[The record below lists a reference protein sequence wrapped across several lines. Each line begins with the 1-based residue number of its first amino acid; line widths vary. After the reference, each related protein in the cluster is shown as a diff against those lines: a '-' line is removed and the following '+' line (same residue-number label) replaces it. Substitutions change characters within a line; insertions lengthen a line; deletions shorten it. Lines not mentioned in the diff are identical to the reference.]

1 MSVTLQSQSIEYRY
15 TVNHCIEISLQQEDG
30 EKLCN
35 FHYNLPS
42 SDRNTFDSRSRYSSL
57 SPSRR
62 GIDWHRIDSHWSW
75 PRALTPWIGRRPIV
89 ARFAAPRLVTPT
101 RTSRRGGTRLGAWRS
116 GLASPRCTKLP
127 SGSELIASSSHP
139 KTLSGASARR
149 MPKWQV

>member
-1 MSVTLQSQSIEYRY
+1 MQSQSIEYRY

-75 PRALTPWIGRRPIV
+75 PRALTPWTGRRPIV

-101 RTSRRGGTRLGAWRS
+101 RTSRRGGRDWVRDGVASRHRDVRS
-116 GLASPRCTKLP
+116 FHQVQSWSRVPVIRKHLAAHQRDVCQ
-127 SGSELIASSSHP
+127 SG
-139 KTLSGASARR
+139 KF
-149 MPKWQV
+149 K